1 MANPK
6 LPQRLQL
13 LALPLLAGIC
23 FFLYQAMTE
32 RIVEAG
38 DSAPGFSITTDSGR
52 KITRSN
58 FGGKVL
64 VLNFWATWCP
74 PCIEEIP
81 TLDAMQKQ
89 LASRGVVVLAVSVDK
104 NEQTYRQ
111 FLEKARVSFLTARDP
126 AADIS
131 SLYGTFKYPETYII
145 NKDGKVVAKLISN
158 QDWTRPDIIR
168 QIEAAL

>member
-1 MANPK
+1 MANPNLSK
-6 LPQRLQL
+6 RLQL
-13 LALPLLAGIC
+13 LALPLLAGMC
-23 FFLYQAMTE
+23 WFLYQAMTE
-32 RIVEAG
+32 HIVEAG
-38 DSAPGFSITTDSGR
+38 DSAPGFSLVTDSGR
-52 KITRSN
+52 KITRSD

-104 NEQTYRQ
+104 NEQGYKQ
-111 FLEKARVSFLTARDP
+111 FLNRAKVSFQTARD
-126 AADIS
+126 AKADLS

-158 QDWTRPDIIR
+158 QDWTKPEIIR
-168 QIEAAL
+168 QIEAAM

>member
-1 MANPK
+1 MVNSNLPK
-6 LPQRLQL
+6 WLQL
-13 LALPLLAGIC
+13 LVLPLLAGLC

-52 KITRSN
+52 KVTRSD

-89 LASRGVVVLAVSVDK
+89 LAARGVVVLAVSVDK
-104 NEQTYRQ
+104 NQQAYQQ
-111 FLEKARVSFLTARDP
+111 FLSKARVGFLTARDP
-126 AADIS
+126 SADIS

-158 QDWTRPDIIR
+158 QDWTKPEIIR

>member
-1 MANPK
+1 MANPNLSK
-6 LPQRLQL
+6 RLQY
-13 LALPLLAGIC
+13 LALPLLAGVC
-23 FFLYQAMTE
+23 WFLYQAMTE
-32 RIVEAG
+32 NIVEAG
-38 DSAPGFSITTDSGR
+38 DRAPSFSVTTDGGR
-52 KITRSN
+52 KITRSD

-89 LASRGVVVLAVSVDK
+89 LAARGVVVLAVSVDK
-104 NEQTYRQ
+104 NEQAYQQ
-111 FLEKARVSFLTARDP
+111 FLGKARVSFMTARDP

-158 QDWTRPDIIR
+158 QDWTKPEILR
-168 QIEAAL
+168 QIEAAM